1 MSLNGLDNPAIT
13 EAYQNALTD
22 AGGWLLLRYVS
33 RDEVTLFERG
43 TGGVPEVR
51 NSVDG
56 YEEKS
61 PLYGFLQYR
70 RRKVVISYM
79 PEGLSRLVQ
88 ARTTVQFQSI
98 LDKFSPHDTVFT
110 FSQSSELSE
119 SALSSACLLPATSG
133 SITSSS
139 SSLRRRRLMEIT
151 EDAEEN
157 TAGNNDAQVQ
167 SSSSDIP
174 QKRLSQMSDVT
185 VVPPDTAPEPHQAP
199 DDDGAASERHDP
211 NEAPTYD
218 EPPPISRVQSARP
231 ATRGDG
237 IEDLPRPSYEPRTST
252 QSTRPHVG
260 HRHRKV
266 KLGPRP
272 SVDSSGRP
280 RTSGSLSREA
290 DQRPVAA
297 LPAGIRSSS
306 LRKPAPDV
314 SRPRSQGS
322 SLTPMSGRRTP
333 TVPPLLVPPP
343 SIPLSRPPPSPGA
356 KSMGAM
362 STISASGT
370 SQEKERLMKALQ
382 QRKKQMEKRA
392 EEKRNR
398 KATEEK
404 LSPIPDVTENK
415 ENIERSQKKPKS
427 DNEPNPVSRKSEKGK
442 EPLFEIPP
450 SAVPETI
457 EPKEDAKQAPSD
469 MSKPDSTVDMTSD
482 SEGDQSSNTS
492 PPSTAATFSTD
503 RKDPLETTQTP
514 QMQLES
520 QPVVTHEPKTGAS
533 ENETSDGPSSASA
546 DVPLGSKSQATPE
559 TEIILPQQT
568 PTVPSSEQPGEH
580 ISTETPES
588 IPLPDSQPS
597 TSRPTSV
604 AESSTVIIT
613 TDGDQQHDLP
623 TPDTTDPLTEEST
636 EQKEKS
642 KRHLEPI
649 QVPTPEYSDDD
660 NISDDSFM
668 EELKTATVEEAKP
681 VSVGKSPLSP
691 GFANSESDRLSL
703 DWKNPRAVSNP
714 AAVGHQSNLQAVSA
728 GRSVSSP
735 FYSEFGGSSVMMAKK
750 INVSSGISKRIKAL
764 EKFSSRDPPPSFNQ
778 NGTSAPASN
787 SFEDLRRRASA
798 SKGSGAMESI
808 VASRRTSYISEE
820 PTRAPSVQRS
830 VSQLST
836 DTTRRQSFVS
846 VTAHIVRDPAGPDG
860 DSTAEPAET
869 GELNLQPSPLT
880 VEHEPPE
887 LPLSQTTTTDSAA
900 NKSDKRSMSV
910 SSAGSGRPSLAR
922 LGRSDS
928 KMSISSRSK
937 ASDVAS
943 SPDEKKESR
952 TSRMLR
958 LKEEEVDPISEHV
971 QKEPEPN
978 GKALQPIDIGEVNIQ
993 FPDTLLWKR
1002 RFMRIDDKGYLVF
1015 APGNID
1021 SSNRNMIKRYH
1032 LTEFIEPCLPDE
1044 DRQELPNSIL
1054 LDFLSGSTLQAACE
1068 SRQGQESLLQTL
1080 LDAYNTHQQL
1090 SSQ

>member
-1 MSLNGLDNPAIT
+1 
-13 EAYQNALTD
+13 
-22 AGGWLLLRYVS
+22 
-33 RDEVTLFERG
+33 
-43 TGGVPEVR
+43 
-51 NSVDG
+51 
-56 YEEKS
+56 
-61 PLYGFLQYR
+61 
-70 RRKVVISYM
+70 
-79 PEGLSRLVQ
+79 
-88 ARTTVQFQSI
+88 
-98 LDKFSPHDTVFT
+98 
-110 FSQSSELSE
+110 
-119 SALSSACLLPATSG
+119 
-133 SITSSS
+133 
-139 SSLRRRRLMEIT
+139 MEIT

-157 TAGNNDAQVQ
+157 TAGNNDAPVQ
-167 SSSSDIP
+167 SSSSHTP

-185 VVPPDTAPEPHQAP
+185 VVPPDTAPAAPRTP
-199 DDDGAASERHDP
+199 DDDGAASERHAP
-211 NEAPTYD
+211 SEAPTND
-218 EPPPISRVQSARP
+218 DPPPISRVQSARP
-231 ATRGDG
+231 ATRGDDL
-237 IEDLPRPSYEPRTST
+237 EDLSRPSYEPRVST
-252 QSTRPHVG
+252 QSTRPYVG
-260 HRHRKV
+260 HTSSRRKV

-272 SVDSSGRP
+272 AVDSSGRP

-306 LRKPAPDV
+306 LRKPTPDV

-322 SLTPMSGRRTP
+322 SLTPVSGRRAP
-333 TVPPLLVPPP
+333 AVPPLLVPPP
-343 SIPLSRPPPSPGA
+343 SIPLSRAPPSPGA

-362 STISASGT
+362 STMSATGT
-370 SQEKERLMKALQ
+370 SHEKERLMKALQ

-404 LSPIPDVTENK
+404 LSPIPDVAENKENIERNK
-415 ENIERSQKKPKS
+415 ENIERSQEKPRS
-427 DNEPNPVSRKSEKGK
+427 PSETDPVSRKSEKGK
-442 EPLFEIPP
+442 EPVFEIPP

-492 PPSTAATFSTD
+492 PPSTAATISTD

-514 QMQLES
+514 PVQHES
-520 QPVVTHEPKTGAS
+520 QPVTTHESKTEAS
-533 ENETSDGPSSASA
+533 ENETSDDGPSLASA
-546 DVPLGSKSQATPE
+546 DVPLGNKSEATPE
-559 TEIILPQQT
+559 TEIILPQT
-568 PTVPSSEQPGEH
+568 AVLPSSEPSERQEEH

-588 IPLPDSQPS
+588 IPLPDSRPS
-597 TSRPTSV
+597 TLRPTSV
-604 AESSTVIIT
+604 AESSPVIVT
-613 TDGDQQHDLP
+613 EDGDQQHDLP
-623 TPDTTDPLTEEST
+623 TPDTTDPLTEEPP

-660 NISDDSFM
+660 NLSDDSFM

-703 DWKNPRAVSNP
+703 DWKNTRAVSNP
-714 AAVGHQSNLQAVSA
+714 AAVGHQLNLQAVNA

-750 INVSSGISKRIKAL
+750 INVSSGISNRIKAL

-778 NGTSAPASN
+778 NGPPAPASN

-798 SKGSGAMESI
+798 SKGNGARESI

-820 PTRAPSVQRS
+820 PPRAPSVQRS

-836 DTTRRQSFVS
+836 NTTRRQSSVS

-860 DSTAEPAET
+860 DSTAEPAEP
-869 GELNLQPSPLT
+869 GEVNLQASPLT

-887 LPLSQTTTTDSAA
+887 DPLSQTTTTDSAA

-958 LKEEEVDPISEHV
+958 RMSSITSNSRRIMLSTKSPPVKEEEVDPIAEHV

-1015 APGNID
+1015 APGHID

-1068 SRQGQESLLQTL
+1068 SRQGQESLLHSKSCRMDRNSPT
-1080 LDAYNTHQQL
+1080 AANKP
-1090 SSQ
+1090 SSSRRI